1 MHYINTLPVKVVK
14 QIDHEALFNLLVKH
28 EGEFHQVTLTTSERN
43 GFAFWLKK
51 NDPERKL
58 ITRQMTLNHQLHH
71 TEPLPYCIT
80 LVKRTK

>member
-14 QIDHEALFNLLVKH
+14 QIDHAALFNLLVKH
-28 EGEFHQVTLTTSERN
+28 EGEFHQVSLTTSHLK
-43 GFAFWLKK
+43 GFFVWLKR
-51 NDPERKL
+51 NEPDHKL
-58 ITRQMTLNHQLHH
+58 VTRQMTVEHQQHH